1 MKKIGNLNVE
11 DIRNDFPIL
20 KQKINGKDLV
30 YFDNAATTQKPNVVI
45 DTISQ
50 YYNSYNANIHRGIHT
65 LAEKATAEYELTRN
79 SVKNLLNAPTLE
91 QIIFTR
97 GVTESINL
105 VARSYG
111 GANLKPNDEV
121 IISTLEHHSN
131 IVPWQLICA
140 EKGAILK
147 IIPINDAGEI
157 IFEEYEKLLNH
168 RTKIVSIVHVSNA
181 LGTINPVA
189 EIIQKAHQFGA
200 VVMVDGAQS
209 VSHLDVDV
217 QALDVDFF
225 AFSGHK
231 LYAPTGIGIL
241 YGKKH
246 LLEAMPP
253 YQGGGE
259 MIQEVTFEKTT
270 YNELPYKFEA
280 GTPNIAD
287 TIALRKGIEYVT
299 AIGKQNIALYEDQ
312 LLQYCTSKLSDFQD
326 ITLVGTAKHKISV
339 CSFSLAGVHP
349 QDIGMILDSEGIA
362 IRTGHHCTQ
371 PLMQRLGLVGTAR
384 ASFSF
389 YNTLDEIDKMCV
401 AMKKVIKMTK

>member
-1 MKKIGNLNVE
+1 MKKIGDFSIEN
-11 DIRNDFPIL
+11 IRSDFPIL
-20 KQKINGKDLV
+20 KQKIHSKDLV

-45 DTISQ
+45 DAISD
-50 YYNSYNANIHRGIHT
+50 YYSNYNANIHRGIHT
-65 LAEKATAEYELTRN
+65 LAEKATAEYEQTRHC
-79 SVKNLLNAPTLE
+79 VQQFLNATSAD

-105 VARSYG
+105 VARCYG
-111 GANLKPNDEV
+111 ATNLKPNDEV
-121 IISTLEHHSN
+121 IISTMEHHSN
-131 IVPWQLICA
+131 IVPWQMICA

-147 IIPINDAGEI
+147 IIPINNKGEI
-157 IFEEYEKLLNH
+157 ILEEYEKLLNH

-181 LGTINPVA
+181 LGTINPIA
-189 EIIQKAHQFGA
+189 EIILKAHSFGA

-209 VSHLDVDV
+209 VSHLEVDV
-217 QALDVDFF
+217 QALNVDFY

-231 LYAPTGIGIL
+231 LYSPTGIGIL
-241 YGKKH
+241 YGKRE
-246 LLEAMPP
+246 LLDAMPP

-259 MIQEVTFEKTT
+259 MISEVSFEKTT

-287 TIALRKGIEYVT
+287 TIALRKGIEYVLK
-299 AIGKQNIALYEDQ
+299 IGKKAIATYEDE
-312 LLQYCTSKLSDFQD
+312 LLQYCIHKLADYQD
-326 ITLVGTAKHKISV
+326 ITLVGTAAKKISV
-339 CSFSLAGVHP
+339 CSFTLTGVHP

-371 PLMQRLGLVGTAR
+371 PLMHRFGIVGTAR

-389 YNTLDEIDKMCV
+389 YNTFEEIDKLHI